1 MRGVE
6 YKVIR
11 FLIFI
16 GLLFLNY
23 HVLMLFT
30 SFIAPEGF
38 LNDVK
43 RIGGFFINLLGLHAL
58 FAFGTFFY
66 SRMYLNIKI
75 KFYLLGL
82 SIVTPLVYLFFNLEF
97 LYTIEIP
104 DLSILIASFFLVN
117 LFIKDF
123 KYNYVRQYLNV
134 LIDPFYKD
142 ESSLLNLM
150 VGLLRRGRLYFLYI
164 WVSVWTFVAVG
175 NVHHSFELLES
186 KYIEATPL
194 VVSETEKDVSEME
207 TELNLAL
214 QKNIAMPKLFGKIIS
229 KSK

>member
-1 MRGVE
+1 MRDIE

-16 GLLFLNY
+16 AILFLNY

-58 FAFGTFFY
+58 FAFGTFYY
-66 SRMYLNIKI
+66 SRMFLNMKI

-82 SIVTPLVYLFFNLEF
+82 SLFAPVVYLFFNLEF
-97 LYTIEIP
+97 LNTFTMP
-104 DLSILIASFFLVN
+104 DIFILLVSFLIIN

-123 KYNYVRQYLNV
+123 KYNYVRKYLNV
-134 LIDPFYKD
+134 LVDPFYTSD
-142 ESSLLNLM
+142 DDI
-150 VGLLRRGRLYFLYI
+150 F
-164 WVSVWTFVAVG
+164 
-175 NVHHSFELLES
+175 
-186 KYIEATPL
+186 
-194 VVSETEKDVSEME
+194 
-207 TELNLAL
+207 
-214 QKNIAMPKLFGKIIS
+214 
-229 KSK
+229 

>member
-1 MRGVE
+1 MRDLE

-16 GLLFLNY
+16 AVLFLNY

-66 SRMYLNIKI
+66 SRMYLNTKV

-82 SIVTPLVYLFFNLEF
+82 SVFTPVVYLFINIEY
-97 LYTIEIP
+97 LYNIEIP
-104 DLSILIASFFLVN
+104 DIAVLIASFFIIK

-123 KYNYVRQYLNV
+123 RYNYIRQYLNV

-142 ESSLLNLM
+142 D
-150 VGLLRRGRLYFLYI
+150 V
-164 WVSVWTFVAVG
+164 
-175 NVHHSFELLES
+175 EL
-186 KYIEATPL
+186 
-194 VVSETEKDVSEME
+194 
-207 TELNLAL
+207 
-214 QKNIAMPKLFGKIIS
+214 F
-229 KSK
+229 

>member
-1 MRGVE
+1 MKDVE

-16 GLLFLNY
+16 GILFLNY
-23 HVLMLFT
+23 HALMFFT

-66 SRMYLNIKI
+66 SRMYLNTKI

-82 SIVTPLVYLFFNLEF
+82 SVFTPVVYLFFNLEY
-97 LYTIEIP
+97 LYYVQITDIAV
-104 DLSILIASFFLVN
+104 LIATFFIIN

-123 KYNYVRQYLNV
+123 RYNYIRQYLNV

-142 ESSLLNLM
+142 
-150 VGLLRRGRLYFLYI
+150 
-164 WVSVWTFVAVG
+164 
-175 NVHHSFELLES
+175 
-186 KYIEATPL
+186 
-194 VVSETEKDVSEME
+194 DME
-207 TELNLAL
+207 
-214 QKNIAMPKLFGKIIS
+214 PF
-229 KSK
+229 

>member
-1 MRGVE
+1 MKDIE

-16 GLLFLNY
+16 AILFLNY

-66 SRMYLNIKI
+66 SRMYLNTKV

-82 SIVTPLVYLFFNLEF
+82 SVFTPLVYLFSNLEY
-97 LYTIEIP
+97 LYNIEIP
-104 DLSILIASFFLVN
+104 DISILLATFFIIN
-117 LFIKDF
+117 LLMKDF
-123 KYNYVRQYLNV
+123 RHNYIMQYLNV
-134 LIDPFYKD
+134 LIDTFYKD
-142 ESSLLNLM
+142 
-150 VGLLRRGRLYFLYI
+150 
-164 WVSVWTFVAVG
+164 
-175 NVHHSFELLES
+175 
-186 KYIEATPL
+186 
-194 VVSETEKDVSEME
+194 DVE
-207 TELNLAL
+207 
-214 QKNIAMPKLFGKIIS
+214 PF
-229 KSK
+229 

>member
-1 MRGVE
+1 MKDFE

-16 GLLFLNY
+16 AILFLNY

-30 SFIAPEGF
+30 SLIAPEGF

-66 SRMYLNIKI
+66 SRMYLNTKV

-82 SIVTPLVYLFFNLEF
+82 SVFTPVMYLFFNIEY
-97 LYTIEIP
+97 LYNIEIP
-104 DLSILIASFFLVN
+104 DISILIATFFIIN
-117 LFIKDF
+117 LLIKDVRHS
-123 KYNYVRQYLNV
+123 YIRQYLNV

-142 ESSLLNLM
+142 D
-150 VGLLRRGRLYFLYI
+150 
-164 WVSVWTFVAVG
+164 
-175 NVHHSFELLES
+175 
-186 KYIEATPL
+186 IEP
-194 VVSETEKDVSEME
+194 
-207 TELNLAL
+207 
-214 QKNIAMPKLFGKIIS
+214 F
-229 KSK
+229 

>member
-1 MRGVE
+1 MKSIE

-16 GLLFLNY
+16 AILFLNY

-30 SFIAPEGF
+30 SFIPSEGF

-66 SRMYLNIKI
+66 SRMYLNTKV

-82 SIVTPLVYLFFNLEF
+82 SVFTPVVYLLFNLEY
-97 LYTIEIP
+97 LYNIEIS
-104 DLSILIASFFLVN
+104 DISILIATFFIIN

-123 KYNYVRQYLNV
+123 KYNYIRQYLNV
-134 LIDPFYKD
+134 LIDPFYKYD
-142 ESSLLNLM
+142 
-150 VGLLRRGRLYFLYI
+150 
-164 WVSVWTFVAVG
+164 
-175 NVHHSFELLES
+175 
-186 KYIEATPL
+186 IEP
-194 VVSETEKDVSEME
+194 
-207 TELNLAL
+207 
-214 QKNIAMPKLFGKIIS
+214 F
-229 KSK
+229 